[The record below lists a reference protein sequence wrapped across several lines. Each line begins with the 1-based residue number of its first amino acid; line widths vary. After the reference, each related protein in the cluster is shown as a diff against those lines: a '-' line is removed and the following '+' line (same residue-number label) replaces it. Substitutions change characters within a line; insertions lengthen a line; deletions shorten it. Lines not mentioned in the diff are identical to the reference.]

1 VLLQLFHEAKPNNN
15 TPEQQT
21 TGPSLVEAKSKNNLM
36 EPTVPEQPVEG
47 SSAKLASPNNL
58 DGSSIQPTS
67 FEHPLECS

>member
-21 TGPSLVEAKSKNNLM
+21 TVEAKSKNNLM

-47 SSAKLASPNNL
+47 SSAKLASPNHL